1 MCNANK
7 ALDDF
12 MRLAVQMTDLL
23 SKILR
28 PLHYMSEH
36 LKGNKKAPITCNF
49 LDVEKDL
56 EKAKRGKPLHV

>member
-1 MCNANK
+1 
-7 ALDDF
+7 
-12 MRLAVQMTDLL
+12 
-23 SKILR
+23 
-28 PLHYMSEH
+28 MSEH